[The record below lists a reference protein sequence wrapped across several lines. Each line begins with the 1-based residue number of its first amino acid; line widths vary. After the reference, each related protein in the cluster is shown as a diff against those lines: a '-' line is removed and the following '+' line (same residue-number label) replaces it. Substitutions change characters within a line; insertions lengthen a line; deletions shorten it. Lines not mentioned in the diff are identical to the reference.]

1 MRRFGTYLF
10 IRTLAAFSGVLFTLV
25 GIAWVTQALRRFDL
39 VTAKGQ
45 AIALYFGI
53 TLLTAC
59 SASPGGQ
66 ADRSLP

>member
-25 GIAWVTQALRRFDL
+25 GIAWVTQALRRFAL

-45 AIALYFGI
+45 AIAQMIDEMGLRAAGFK
-53 TLLTAC
+53 
-59 SASPGGQ
+59 
-66 ADRSLP
+66 